1 IFAVSC
7 AVLTG
12 PRSVTWPLAVMIL
25 MFFAVIESSL
35 SFISAC
41 RIACVIFKSAG
52 LFDWSPDVWVS
63 PERSRSFVAVL
74 SGFAFSLSAANA
86 ARLSAL
92 RQAKVSKVRFMGP
105 FVRVCG
111 GVSTTDRNSYPRRS
125 CLLSCLLFSRDVDH
139 GFSQLGSLLVGV

>member
-1 IFAVSC
+1 M
-7 AVLTG
+7 T
-12 PRSVTWPLAVMIL
+12 L

-74 SGFAFSLSAANA
+74 SGFVFSLSAANA

-92 RQAKVSKVRFMGP
+92 RQANASKVRFMGP
-105 FVRVCG
+105 FVRGSG
-111 GVSTTDRNSYPRRS
+111 GVGIDRNRYAQRFY
-125 CLLSCLLFSRDVDH
+125 LFS
-139 GFSQLGSLLVGV
+139 